1 MKMNAG
7 RPSALDELVQTFSD
21 DESAAV
27 REWLGGAADAPQLP
41 GISLR
46 SNHEPL
52 VEMLPRPAV
61 DDQKAIRRVAVVGGG
76 TAGYLTAIALRT
88 KRPWLEVSL
97 IESPSIPI
105 IGVGEATVPGIVIFL
120 HHYLGIDVEDF
131 YRQVRP
137 TWKQGIRFEW
147 GPRPDGFMAPF
158 DWDSNSIGT
167 AGAVDAGGG
176 IDGYTLQSLL
186 MSAERAP
193 VFDVGD
199 RHLSLMKYLP
209 FAYHLDNARFVSY
222 LADIAKQRGVQ
233 HVEAKIE
240 DVALSGDD
248 WVDHLHTTDGRKL
261 SYDFYVDCS
270 GFRSMLLGKA
280 FRTPFHSYA
289 SSLFTDSAVTGNVG
303 HGGNLKPY
311 TSAITMNSGWC
322 WDIPTP
328 QDDHLG
334 YVYSSNAISD
344 DQAAAELAARF
355 PGVSEP
361 RFVRFRVGRHEKAW
375 RGNVMAIGNSYAFVE
390 PLESTGILMIT
401 SSVQALVA
409 SLPGSWADPQCR
421 DMVNV
426 GLANRWDALRWF
438 LSIHYRFNTRRD
450 TPFWREV
457 RANTDISGAQPM
469 LDMYA
474 TGAPLRYRN
483 PLLRTFVQ
491 GNAPT
496 FYGLAGVETILLGQ
510 QVPTRLLHRA
520 EPPARWQARR
530 NAADAFV
537 RRALPQ
543 LEALSRFHDDPAL
556 NQQLLFDADSWA
568 SPLRAEPIGML

>member
-1 MKMNAG
+1 METNAG
-7 RPSALDELVQTFSD
+7 RRSELDELVSTFPD
-21 DESAAV
+21 DEAAAV
-27 REWLGGAADAPQLP
+27 RGWLGGAAGTSHLP

-52 VEMLPRPAV
+52 VEKLPRPAAY
-61 DDQKAIRRVAVVGGG
+61 DPNAIRRVAIVGGG

-97 IESPSIPI
+97 VESPSIPI

-137 TWKQGIRFEW
+137 TWKQGIHFRW
-147 GPRPDGFMAPF
+147 GPRPEGFMAPF

-167 AGAVDAGGG
+167 AGAVDSGSG

-186 MSAERAP
+186 MRTDRTP
-193 VFDVGD
+193 VFDAGGEQV
-199 RHLSLMKYLP
+199 SLMKYLP
-209 FAYHLDNARFVSY
+209 FAYHLDNARFVGF
-222 LADIAKQRGVQ
+222 LTDIAKQRGVR
-233 HVEAKIE
+233 HVEARIE
-240 DVALSGDD
+240 DVVLGGED
-248 WVDHLHTTDGRKL
+248 WVDHLRTTDGRKL
-261 SYDFYVDCS
+261 DYDLYVDCS
-270 GFRSMLLGKA
+270 GFRSILLGKA
-280 FRTPFHSYA
+280 FGTPFLSYE

-303 HGGNLKPY
+303 HGGHLKSY
-311 TSAITMNSGWC
+311 TSSITMDSGWC
-322 WDIPTP
+322 WGIPTP
-328 QDDHLG
+328 EDDHLG

-344 DQAAAELAARF
+344 DKAAEELAARF
-355 PGVSEP
+355 PGVGDP
-361 RFVRFRVGRHEKAW
+361 RVVRFRVGRYEKAW
-375 RGNVMAIGNSYAFVE
+375 RGNVMAIGNAYAFVE

-409 SLPGSWADPQCR
+409 SLPASWSDPQCR
-421 DMVNV
+421 DMINV
-426 GLANRWDALRWF
+426 ALANRWDALRWF
-438 LSIHYRFNTRRD
+438 LSIHYRFNTRLD

-457 RANTDISGAQPM
+457 RSTTDISGAQPM

-483 PLLRTFVQ
+483 PLLRTFLQ
-491 GNAPT
+491 GNTPT

-510 QVPTRLLHRA
+510 EVPTRLLHRA
-520 EPPARWQARR
+520 EPPERWRARR
-530 NAADAFV
+530 DAAMAIT

-543 LEALSRFHDDPAL
+543 NEALARFHDNPGL
-556 NQQLLFDADSWA
+556 NRQLLFDPDSWA